1 MGKTINRLVAL
12 FAVISIA
19 GIAFVGFRYVGAG
32 SLVGLGPDTVRM
44 QMTESGGI
52 FPDAAVS
59 YRGVEV
65 GKVGTMRVTPTG
77 LETELLINR
86 SAPDIPANGVAVV
99 ANRSAVGEQY
109 VDLQPIRDGAPFL
122 QDGDVIPANRVRTP
136 VPVDALLADL
146 NALVTSVP
154 LPELRGTVDELY
166 NAFNRTGPQL
176 QRLIDASNPLVR
188 DAIANLPQTAQL
200 LADGRTVL
208 STQAQLG
215 GPITSFSRDLRLFTA
230 QLKADDPNLRRLLR
244 AAPPAATQLEGLI
257 RDVGP
262 DLSRTLFNLLTLTS
276 ILAPRLDGIEQVLV
290 TYPVLSAGAPSVV
303 PGDGTV
309 HFGLVLNF
317 NDPPPCRAGYLS
329 VGENLPANANL
340 DNSLPLNT
348 NISCRE
354 APPINVRGSQ
364 NNPNRGIGGFSV
376 PTPSSPGTNPVAS
389 PLQNQ
394 RRSTS
399 MDPVQASGVLA
410 DSGRAPAVIIPGM
423 SP

>member
-1 MGKTINRLVAL
+1 MDKTIARLVAL
-12 FAVISIA
+12 FAVISIG

-32 SLVGLGPDTVRM
+32 DLVGLGPDTVRM

-65 GKVGTMRVTPTG
+65 GKVGDMRVTPTG
-77 LETELLINR
+77 LEIELLINR
-86 SAPDIPANGVAVV
+86 TAPDIPNNGVAVV

-109 VDLQPIRDGAPFL
+109 VDLQPTRDGAPFL
-122 QDGDVIPANRVRTP
+122 QDGDVIPASRTRTP
-136 VPVDALLADL
+136 VPVDSLLADV
-146 NALVTSVP
+146 NALATSVP

-188 DAIANLPQTAQL
+188 SAIANLPQTAQL

-208 STQAQLG
+208 TTQAQLG

-262 DLSRTLFNLLTLTS
+262 DLSRTLFNLLTITS
-276 ILAPRLDGIEQVLV
+276 IVAPRLDGLEQVLV
-290 TYPVLSAGAPSVV
+290 TYPVLSAGAPAVV

-317 NDPPPCRAGYLS
+317 NDPPPCRAGYLPTS
-329 VGENLPANANL
+329 EWLPANANL
-340 DNSLPLNT
+340 DNSLPLDT
-348 NISCRE
+348 NLRCNE

-376 PTPSSPGTNPVAS
+376 PTPSSPGTNPVVS

-394 RRSTS
+394 RQSTS
-399 MDPVQASGVLA
+399 MNPVQASGVLA